1 MNKFIRILINLFN
14 KRDFISKIYYTLFI
28 IIIYRLG
35 SFIPIPFINHNF
47 FKLNPSYKGII
58 HFLTPLTGGNSNR
71 VSIFS
76 LGIMPYISASI
87 LTQLMCYMFPYLYK
101 IQQDGEIGIK
111 KINNITK
118 VLTILISL
126 IQAPVYITLLISNN
140 IKENPEFYNLIL
152 IHCKKIFLITSIICI
167 TTGTFFTMWL
177 GEKINDKG
185 IGNGNSLIIIS
196 GILSRFIYSII
207 SEILNRIK
215 NNNKLLGIIIL
226 LFELFIWLLIIGISI
241 IIINYVKKIH
251 IQYVNKFYLNNYS
264 SNIEEIYLRN
274 EIKFIPLKVVYPGVM
289 PIIFSQGILLI
300 LITIFNKI
308 NNLQYILI
316 YINNIYG
323 IWYNILYSILI
334 IFITFFYT
342 FLSIPVNKIS
352 DDLKINGVYIPNI
365 KPGKDTC
372 FFLKKIVSQIYF
384 PGSLLLVIIALLP
397 SIFISLGGDKNF
409 SLFFGGTTIIII
421 VGGLLDIKYTINSY
435 LLK

>member
-14 KRDFISKIYYTLFI
+14 KIDFISKIYYTLFI

-35 SFIPIPFINHNF
+35 SFIPIPFINNNF
-47 FKLNPSYKGII
+47 LKLNPSYKGII
-58 HFLTPLTGGNSNR
+58 HFLTGANSNR
-71 VSIFS
+71 VSILS

-87 LTQLMCYMFPYLYK
+87 LTQLMCYMFPSLYK

-126 IQAPVYITLLISNN
+126 IQAPVYITILISSN
-140 IKENPEFYNLIL
+140 IKDKENPYNLIL
-152 IHCKKIFLITSIICI
+152 IHCKKILMITSIICI

-241 IIINYVKKIH
+241 IIINFVKKIH
-251 IQYVNKFYLNNYS
+251 IQYVNKFYLKNYS
-264 SNIEEIYLRN
+264 SNEIYLRN
-274 EIKFIPLKVVYPGVM
+274 EMKFIPLKVVYPGVM

-300 LITIFNKI
+300 FITIFNKI
-308 NNLQYILI
+308 NNLQLS
-316 YINNIYG
+316 NNG

-334 IFITFFYT
+334 IIITFFYT

-372 FFLKKIVSQIYF
+372 FFLKKIVSQIYLT
-384 PGSLLLVIIALLP
+384 GSLLLVIIALLP

-435 LLK
+435 LLKYKYNYY

>member
-1 MNKFIRILINLFN
+1 MNIK

-35 SFIPIPFINHNF
+35 YFIPLPF
-47 FKLNPSYKGII
+47 LN
-58 HFLTPLTGGNSNR
+58 NR
-71 VSIFS
+71 VSILS

-87 LTQLMCYMFPYLYK
+87 LTQLMCYMFPFFYK

-126 IQAPVYITLLISNN
+126 IQAPVYIHMTLS
-140 IKENPEFYNLIL
+140 EFYYFLNCKNIL
-152 IHCKKIFLITSIICI
+152 MITSIICI

-177 GEKINDKG
+177 GEKINAKG
-185 IGNGNSLIIIS
+185 IGNGNSLIIMS

-207 SEILNRIK
+207 DEILNRIK
-215 NNNKLLGIIIL
+215 NKLLGITIL

-241 IIINYVKKIH
+241 IIINFVKKIH
-251 IQYVNKFYLNNYS
+251 IQYVNKLNNYS
-264 SNIEEIYLRN
+264 SNLEEVYLRN
-274 EIKFIPLKVVYPGVM
+274 EIKFIPLKVVYPGIM
-289 PIIFSQGILLI
+289 PIIFSQGIL
-300 LITIFNKI
+300 ITIFKKI
-308 NNLQYILI
+308 NN
-316 YINNIYG
+316 INNIYG
-323 IWYNILYSILI
+323 IWYNLLYSILI
-334 IFITFFYT
+334 IIITFFYT
-342 FLSIPVNKIS
+342 FLSIPVKKIS

-372 FFLKKIVSQIYF
+372 FFLKKIVSQISF
-384 PGSLLLVIIALLP
+384 VGSLLLVIIALLP

-409 SLFFGGTTIIII
+409 SFFFGGTTIIIM

-435 LLK
+435 IL

>member
-14 KRDFISKIYYTLFI
+14 KIDFISKIYYTLFI

-35 SFIPIPFINHNF
+35 SFIPIPFINNNF

-58 HFLTPLTGGNSNR
+58 HFLTPLTGANSNR
-71 VSIFS
+71 VSILS

-87 LTQLMCYMFPYLYK
+87 LTQLMCYMFPSLYK

-126 IQAPVYITLLISNN
+126 IQAPVYITILISSN
-140 IKENPEFYNLIL
+140 IKENPYNLIL
-152 IHCKKIFLITSIICI
+152 IHCKKIFIITSIICI

-207 SEILNRIK
+207 SEIFNRLK

-241 IIINYVKKIH
+241 IIINFVKKIH
-251 IQYVNKFYLNNYS
+251 IQYVNKFYLKNYS
-264 SNIEEIYLRN
+264 SNEIYLRN
-274 EIKFIPLKVVYPGVM
+274 EMKFLPLKVVYPGVM

-300 LITIFNKI
+300 FITIFNKI
-308 NNLQYILI
+308 NNLQLS
-316 YINNIYG
+316 NNG

-334 IFITFFYT
+334 IIITFFYT

-352 DDLKINGVYIPNI
+352 DDLKINGVYIPNR

-372 FFLKKIVSQIYF
+372 FFLKKIVSQIYLT
-384 PGSLLLVIIALLP
+384 GSLLLVIIALLP

-435 LLK
+435 LLKYKSNYY

>member
-1 MNKFIRILINLFN
+1 MNHNILINLFN
-14 KRDFISKIYYTLFI
+14 KIDFISKIYYTLFI

-35 SFIPIPFINHNF
+35 SFIPIPFINNNF
-47 FKLNPSYKGII
+47 FQLNPSYKGII
-58 HFLTPLTGGNSNR
+58 HFLTPGGNR
-71 VSIFS
+71 ILS

-101 IQQDGEIGIK
+101 IQQDCEIGIK

-140 IKENPEFYNLIL
+140 IKENTEFYNL
-152 IHCKKIFLITSIICI
+152 IHCKKILMIPSIICI

-185 IGNGNSLIIIS
+185 IGNGNSLILMS
-196 GILSRFIYSII
+196 GILSRLIYSII

-251 IQYVNKFYLNNYS
+251 IQYINKFYLNNYS

-274 EIKFIPLKVVYPGVM
+274 EIKFITLKVVYPGVM

-308 NNLQYILI
+308 NNLQS
-316 YINNIYG
+316 INNIYG

-334 IFITFFYT
+334 IIITFFYT

-397 SIFISLGGDKNF
+397 SIFRSLGGDQNL

-435 LLK
+435 LLKYKNNGKRTTY

>member
-1 MNKFIRILINLFN
+1 MG
-14 KRDFISKIYYTLFI
+14 T
-28 IIIYRLG
+28 
-35 SFIPIPFINHNF
+35 FIPIPFINNNF
-47 FKLNPSYKGII
+47 FKLNPSYKGLI
-58 HFLTPLTGGNSNR
+58 HFLNHLTGGNSNR
-71 VSIFS
+71 VSILS

-111 KINNITK
+111 KINTITK

-126 IQAPVYITLLISNN
+126 IQAPVYITLLI
-140 IKENPEFYNLIL
+140 KEKTEFYNL
-152 IHCKKIFLITSIICI
+152 IHCKKIIYIICI

-185 IGNGNSLIIIS
+185 IGNGNSLIIMS

-207 SEILNRIK
+207 YEILNRIK

-251 IQYVNKFYLNNYS
+251 IQYVNKFYYS

-274 EIKFIPLKVVYPGVM
+274 DIQFIPLKGVYPGVM

-308 NNLQYILI
+308 NNIPYI
-316 YINNIYG
+316 YIN

-334 IFITFFYT
+334 IIITFFYT
-342 FLSIPVNKIS
+342 FLSIPVKKIS

-365 KPGKDTC
+365 KPGKDTF

-397 SIFISLGGDKNF
+397 EIFISLGGDQNF
-409 SLFFGGTTIIII
+409 SLFFGGTPIIII
-421 VGGLLDIKYTINSY
+421 VGGLLDIKSTINSY
-435 LLK
+435 LLKYKNNGKRTTY

>member
-1 MNKFIRILINLFN
+1 MNIKDL
-14 KRDFISKIYYTLFI
+14 ISKIYYTLFI

-35 SFIPIPFINHNF
+35 SFIPLPF
-47 FKLNPSYKGII
+47 LN
-58 HFLTPLTGGNSNR
+58 NR
-71 VSIFS
+71 VSILS

-87 LTQLMCYMFPYLYK
+87 LTQLMCYMFPFFYK
-101 IQQDGEIGIK
+101 IQQDGEIGI
-111 KINNITK
+111 INNITK

-126 IQAPVYITLLISNN
+126 IQAPVYIN
-140 IKENPEFYNLIL
+140 ITFYNW
-152 IHCKKIFLITSIICI
+152 KKIFPSIICITSCI

-177 GEKINDKG
+177 GEKINAKG
-185 IGNGNSLIIIS
+185 IGNGNSLIIMS

-207 SEILNRIK
+207 DEILNRIK
-215 NNNKLLGIIIL
+215 NNNQLLGITIL
-226 LFELFIWLLIIGISI
+226 LFELLIWLLIIGISI
-241 IIINYVKKIH
+241 IIINFVKKIH
-251 IQYVNKFYLNNYS
+251 IQNL
-264 SNIEEIYLRN
+264 
-274 EIKFIPLKVVYPGVM
+274 EIKFIPLKVVYPM
-289 PIIFSQGILLI
+289 PIIFSQG

-308 NNLQYILI
+308 NNLNI
-316 YINNIYG
+316 NIYG

-334 IFITFFYT
+334 IIITFFYT

-384 PGSLLLVIIALLP
+384 VGSLLLVIIALLP

-409 SLFFGGTTIIII
+409 DLFFGGTTIIII

-435 LLK
+435 IL

>member
-1 MNKFIRILINLFN
+1 MNIK
-14 KRDFISKIYYTLFI
+14 KRDFISKIYYTLFL

-35 SFIPIPFINHNF
+35 SFIPLPF
-47 FKLNPSYKGII
+47 LN
-58 HFLTPLTGGNSNR
+58 NR

-87 LTQLMCYMFPYLYK
+87 LTQLMCYMFPFFYK

-126 IQAPVYITLLISNN
+126 IQAPVYINITLT
-140 IKENPEFYNLIL
+140 EFYNFIN
-152 IHCKKIFLITSIICI
+152 CKKILMITSIICI

-177 GEKINDKG
+177 GEKINAKG
-185 IGNGNSLIIIS
+185 IGNGNSLIIMS

-207 SEILNRIK
+207 DEILNRLK
-215 NNNKLLGIIIL
+215 NNNQLLGITIL
-226 LFELFIWLLIIGISI
+226 LFELLIWLLIIGISI
-241 IIINYVKKIH
+241 IIINFVKKIH
-251 IQYVNKFYLNNYS
+251 IQYVNKLIN
-264 SNIEEIYLRN
+264 SNLEEIYLRN
-274 EIKFIPLKVVYPGVM
+274 EIKFIPLKVVYPGIM

-300 LITIFNKI
+300 LITIFKKI
-308 NNLQYILI
+308 NNIKY
-316 YINNIYG
+316 NIYG

-334 IFITFFYT
+334 IIITFFYT
-342 FLSIPVNKIS
+342 FLSIPVKKIS

-384 PGSLLLVIIALLP
+384 VGSLLLVIIALLP

-409 SLFFGGTTIIII
+409 SFFFGGTTIIII
-421 VGGLLDIKYTINSY
+421 VGGLLDIKYTINGKRTTY
-435 LLK
+435 

>member
-1 MNKFIRILINLFN
+1 MNIK

-35 SFIPIPFINHNF
+35 YFIPLPF
-47 FKLNPSYKGII
+47 LN
-58 HFLTPLTGGNSNR
+58 NR
-71 VSIFS
+71 VSILS

-87 LTQLMCYMFPYLYK
+87 LTQLMCYMFPFFYK

-126 IQAPVYITLLISNN
+126 IQAPVYINMTLSEFSYFINCKN
-140 IKENPEFYNLIL
+140 ILM
-152 IHCKKIFLITSIICI
+152 ITSIICI

-177 GEKINDKG
+177 GDKINAKG
-185 IGNGNSLIIIS
+185 IGNGNSLIIMS

-207 SEILNRIK
+207 NEILNRIK
-215 NNNKLLGIIIL
+215 NQLLGITIL

-241 IIINYVKKIH
+241 IIINFVKKIH
-251 IQYVNKFYLNNYS
+251 IQYVNKLNNYS
-264 SNIEEIYLRN
+264 SNLEEVYLRN
-274 EIKFIPLKVVYPGVM
+274 EIKFIPLKVVYPGIM
-289 PIIFSQGILLI
+289 PIIFSQGIL
-300 LITIFNKI
+300 ITIFKKI
-308 NNLQYILI
+308 NN
-316 YINNIYG
+316 INNIYG
-323 IWYNILYSILI
+323 IWYNLLYSILI
-334 IFITFFYT
+334 IIITFFYT
-342 FLSIPVNKIS
+342 FLSIPVKKIS

-384 PGSLLLVIIALLP
+384 VGSLLLVIIALLP

-409 SLFFGGTTIIII
+409 SFFFGGTTIIIM

-435 LLK
+435 IL

>member
-1 MNKFIRILINLFN
+1 MNIKKRD
-14 KRDFISKIYYTLFI
+14 KRDFISKIYYTLLI

-35 SFIPIPFINHNF
+35 SFIPLPF
-47 FKLNPSYKGII
+47 LN
-58 HFLTPLTGGNSNR
+58 NR
-71 VSIFS
+71 VSILS

-87 LTQLMCYMFPYLYK
+87 LTQLMCYMFPFFYK

-126 IQAPVYITLLISNN
+126 IQAPVYMYITFSNFLN
-140 IKENPEFYNLIL
+140 
-152 IHCKKIFLITSIICI
+152 CKKILMITICI

-177 GEKINDKG
+177 GEKINAKG
-185 IGNGNSLIIIS
+185 IGNGNSLIIMS

-207 SEILNRIK
+207 DEIFNRIK
-215 NNNKLLGIIIL
+215 NNNQLLGITIL

-241 IIINYVKKIH
+241 IIINFVKKIQ
-251 IQYVNKFYLNNYS
+251 IQYVNNSS
-264 SNIEEIYLRN
+264 SNLEEIYN
-274 EIKFIPLKVVYPGVM
+274 DIPLKVVYPGIM

-300 LITIFNKI
+300 LITIFNIK
-308 NNLQYILI
+308 Y
-316 YINNIYG
+316 NIYG

-334 IFITFFYT
+334 IIITFFYT
-342 FLSIPVNKIS
+342 FLSISVNKIS
-352 DDLKINGVYIPNI
+352 YDLKINGVYITNI

-384 PGSLLLVIIALLP
+384 VGSLLLVIIALLP

-409 SLFFGGTTIIII
+409 SFFFGGTPIIII

-435 LLK
+435 IL

>member
-1 MNKFIRILINLFN
+1 MNLIINLFN
-14 KRDFISKIYYTLFI
+14 KIDFISKIYYTLFI

-35 SFIPIPFINHNF
+35 SFIPIPFINNNF

-58 HFLTPLTGGNSNR
+58 HFLTPGGNT
-71 VSIFS
+71 ILS

-126 IQAPVYITLLISNN
+126 IQAPVYITLLISNK
-140 IKENPEFYNLIL
+140 IKENPEFYNLI
-152 IHCKKIFLITSIICI
+152 HCKKILMITSIICI

-177 GEKINDKG
+177 GEKINEKG
-185 IGNGNSLIIIS
+185 IGNGNSLILMS
-196 GILSRFIYSII
+196 GILSRLIYSII

-215 NNNKLLGIIIL
+215 NNKKLLGIIIL

-251 IQYVNKFYLNNYS
+251 IQYINKFDLNNYS

-274 EIKFIPLKVVYPGVM
+274 EIKFITLKVVYPGVM

-300 LITIFNKI
+300 TIFNKI
-308 NNLQYILI
+308 NNLQYI
-316 YINNIYG
+316 NNG

-334 IFITFFYT
+334 IIITFFYT

-352 DDLKINGVYIPNI
+352 YDLKINGVYIPNI

-397 SIFISLGGDKNF
+397 SIFLSLGGDKNL

-435 LLK
+435 LLKYKNNGKRTTY

>member
-1 MNKFIRILINLFN
+1 MNLK
-14 KRDFISKIYYTLFI
+14 KRDLISKIYYTLFI

-35 SFIPIPFINHNF
+35 YFIPLPFIN
-47 FKLNPSYKGII
+47 
-58 HFLTPLTGGNSNR
+58 NR
-71 VSIFS
+71 VSILS

-87 LTQLMCYMFPYLYK
+87 LTQLMCYMFPFFYK

-126 IQAPVYITLLISNN
+126 IQAPVYINITLT
-140 IKENPEFYNLIL
+140 EFDN
-152 IHCKKIFLITSIICI
+152 CKKILMIPSIICI

-177 GEKINDKG
+177 GEKINAKG
-185 IGNGNSLIIIS
+185 IGNGNSLIIMS

-207 SEILNRIK
+207 DEIFNRIK
-215 NNNKLLGIIIL
+215 NNNQLLGITIL

-241 IIINYVKKIH
+241 IIINFVKKIH
-251 IQYVNKFYLNNYS
+251 IQYVTNL
-264 SNIEEIYLRN
+264 EEIYLIN
-274 EIKFIPLKVVYPGVM
+274 EIKFITLKVPGIM
-289 PIIFSQGILLI
+289 PIIFSQG

-308 NNLQYILI
+308 NNLKY
-316 YINNIYG
+316 NIYG

-334 IFITFFYT
+334 IIITFFYT
-342 FLSIPVNKIS
+342 FLSIPVNQIS
-352 DDLKINGVYIPNI
+352 DYLKINGVYIPNI

-372 FFLKKIVSQIYF
+372 FFLKKMVSQIYF
-384 PGSLLLVIIALLP
+384 VGSLLLVIIALLP

-435 LLK
+435 IL

>member
-1 MNKFIRILINLFN
+1 MNIKKIDL
-14 KRDFISKIYYTLFI
+14 ISKIYYTLFI

-35 SFIPIPFINHNF
+35 YFIPLPFL
-47 FKLNPSYKGII
+47 K
-58 HFLTPLTGGNSNR
+58 NR
-71 VSIFS
+71 VSILS

-87 LTQLMCYMFPYLYK
+87 LTQLMCYMFPFFYK

-126 IQAPVYITLLISNN
+126 IQAPVYINMT
-140 IKENPEFYNLIL
+140 FYNFLNCQKIL
-152 IHCKKIFLITSIICI
+152 MITSIICI

-177 GEKINDKG
+177 GEKINAKG
-185 IGNGNSLIIIS
+185 IGNGNSLIIMS

-207 SEILNRIK
+207 DEILNRIK
-215 NNNKLLGIIIL
+215 NNNLGITITIL
-226 LFELFIWLLIIGISI
+226 LFELLIWLLIIGISI
-241 IIINYVKKIH
+241 IIINLVKKIH

-264 SNIEEIYLRN
+264 SNLEEIYLRN
-274 EIKFIPLKVVYPGVM
+274 EIKFIPLKVVYPGIM

-300 LITIFNKI
+300 LITILKKI
-308 NNLQYILI
+308 NNLK
-316 YINNIYG
+316 INNIYG
-323 IWYNILYSILI
+323 IWYNLLYSILI
-334 IFITFFYT
+334 IIITFFYT

-372 FFLKKIVSQIYF
+372 FFLKTIVSQIYF
-384 PGSLLLVIIALLP
+384 VGSLLLVIIALLP

-409 SLFFGGTTIIII
+409 SFFFGGTTIIII

-435 LLK
+435 IL

>member
-1 MNKFIRILINLFN
+1 MNINLLN
-14 KRDFISKIYYTLFI
+14 KRDLISKIYYTLFI

-35 SFIPIPFINHNF
+35 SFIPIPFIN
-47 FKLNPSYKGII
+47 PSYKGII
-58 HFLTPLTGGNSNR
+58 QGNR
-71 VSIFS
+71 VSILS
-76 LGIMPYISASI
+76 LGIMPYIAASI
-87 LTQLMCYMFPYLYK
+87 LTQLMCYLFPYLDK

-118 VLTILISL
+118 VLTIFISL

-140 IKENPEFYNLIL
+140 IKENTYNL
-152 IHCKKIFLITSIICI
+152 IHCKKILMITSIICI
-167 TTGTFFTMWL
+167 ITGTFFTMWL

-185 IGNGNSLIIIS
+185 IGNGNSLILMS
-196 GILSRFIYSII
+196 GILSRLIYSII

-251 IQYVNKFYLNNYS
+251 IQYINKFSNYS

-274 EIKFIPLKVVYPGVM
+274 EIKSITLKVVYPGVM

-300 LITIFNKI
+300 LITIFN
-308 NNLQYILI
+308 NLQ

-323 IWYNILYSILI
+323 IWYNLLYSILI
-334 IFITFFYT
+334 IIITFFYT

-372 FFLKKIVSQIYF
+372 FFLKKIVYQIYF

-397 SIFISLGGDKNF
+397 SIFISLGGDKNL

-435 LLK
+435 LLKYKNNGKRTTY